1 MPIIYSFRDFTLN
14 HKPMSMKIGLDI
26 MGGDFAPENCLAGA
40 VDALNALP
48 ADVRIVLIGDTEKAK
63 AYLNSKHIPESQF
76 DFVHAPDVIEMGE
89 HPTKALAQKPNSS
102 ISVGYKLL
110 KENEIQSF
118 ASAGN
123 TGAMLVGAMFSVK
136 AVPGVIRPCITSIL
150 PKENGGFGIVLD
162 VGTNADCK
170 PDVLYQFAI
179 LGSIFAKEVYK
190 IDNPKVGLLNIGE
203 EPEKGNLVAQATH
216 ALMKDSKDFNFVGNV
231 EGIEVFEDKADVI
244 VCEGFT
250 GNVLLKT
257 AEAFY
262 SIIKRRNRSDD
273 YFDKFNYELYGG
285 TPILGINSNVMIA
298 HGKSTPLAFKN
309 MLILSR
315 DIVEANLN
323 EKIKTVFQ

>member
-1 MPIIYSFRDFTLN
+1 
-14 HKPMSMKIGLDI
+14 MKIGLDI
-26 MGGDFAPENCLAGA
+26 MGGDFAPANCIDGA
-40 VDALNALP
+40 IMALETLP
-48 ADVRIVLIGDTEKAK
+48 ATVKIVLIGDVEKAK
-63 AYLNSKHIPESQF
+63 SHLKTKGVPEDKF
-76 DFVHAPDVIEMGE
+76 ELVHAPDVIEMGE

-102 ISVGYKLL
+102 IAVGYKLL
-110 KENEIQSF
+110 KDNDIQCF

-150 PKENGGFGIVLD
+150 PKLSGGFGIILD

-190 IDNPKVGLLNIGE
+190 INNPKIGLLNIGE

-216 ALMKDSKDFNFVGNV
+216 ALMKDSKDFNFIGNV

-262 SIIKRRNRSDD
+262 SMIKKRNRSDD

-309 MLILSR
+309 MMVLSK
-315 DIVEANLN
+315 DIIEANLN
-323 EKIKTVFQ
+323 EKIKNVFQ

>member
-1 MPIIYSFRDFTLN
+1 
-14 HKPMSMKIGLDI
+14 MKLGLDI
-26 MGGDFAPENCLAGA
+26 LGGDYAPKNCLDGA
-40 VDALNALP
+40 IMALNELP
-48 ADVRIVLIGDTEKAK
+48 ESIRIVLIGDSEKAK
-63 AYLNSKHIPESQF
+63 QYIKEQGVDENRF
-76 DFVHAPDVIEMGE
+76 DYFHATEAIEMGE
-89 HPTKALAQKPNSS
+89 HPTKALAQKPNST
-102 ISVGYKLL
+102 ISVGFKLL
-110 KENEIQSF
+110 KENAIQCF

-123 TGAMLVGAMFSVK
+123 TGAMLVGSMFSVK

-150 PKENGGFGIVLD
+150 PKINGGFGIILD

-179 LGSIFAKEVYK
+179 LGSVFAKEVYK
-190 IDNPKVGLLNIGE
+190 IENPKVGLLNIGE
-203 EPEKGNLVAQATH
+203 EPEKGNLVAQAAH
-216 ALMKDSKDFNFVGNV
+216 GLMKDSKDFNFVGNV

-244 VCEGFT
+244 VCEGFV

-262 SIIKRRNRSDD
+262 SMIKRRGRSDE

-285 TPILGINSNVMIA
+285 TPILGVNSNVMIA

-309 MLILSR
+309 MMLLSK

>member
-1 MPIIYSFRDFTLN
+1 
-14 HKPMSMKIGLDI
+14 MKIGLDI
-26 MGGDFAPENCLAGA
+26 MGGDFAPKNCLDGA
-40 VDALNALP
+40 IMALDSLP
-48 ADVRIVLIGDTEKAK
+48 SDVTIVLIGDSEKVK
-63 AYLNSKHIPESQF
+63 NYLKEKGVAENKFE
-76 DFVHAPDVIEMGE
+76 FVHTSDVIEMGE
-89 HPTKALAQKPNSS
+89 HPTKALAQKPQSS
-102 ISVGYKLL
+102 ISIGFKLL
-110 KENEIQSF
+110 KENEIQCF

-123 TGAMLVGAMFSVK
+123 TGAMLVGSMFSVK

-150 PKENGGFGIVLD
+150 PKENGGFGIILD

-190 IDNPKVGLLNIGE
+190 INNPKVGLLNIGE
-203 EPEKGNLVAQATH
+203 EPEKGNLVAQAAH
-216 ALMKDSKDFNFVGNV
+216 ALMKDTKDFNFIGNI
-231 EGIEVFEDKADVI
+231 EGSEAFGDKADVI

-262 SIIKRRNRSDD
+262 SIIKKRNRSDE

-298 HGKSTPLAFKN
+298 HGKSSPLAFKN
-309 MLILSR
+309 MLVLSK
-315 DIVEANLN
+315 DIIEANLN

>member
-1 MPIIYSFRDFTLN
+1 
-14 HKPMSMKIGLDI
+14 MKIGLDI
-26 MGGDFAPENCLAGA
+26 MGGDYAPKNCLDG
-40 VDALNALP
+40 VIMALDSLP
-48 ADVRIVLIGDTEKAK
+48 SDVKIVLIGDAEKAK
-63 AYLNSKHIPESQF
+63 SYLKEQGVAEDKF
-76 DFVHAPDVIEMGE
+76 EFVNATETIEMGE
-89 HPTKALAQKPNSS
+89 HPTKALAQKPQSS
-102 ISVGYKLL
+102 ISIGFKLL
-110 KENEIQSF
+110 KENEIQCF

-123 TGAMLVGAMFSVK
+123 TGAMLVGSMFSVK

-150 PKENGGFGIVLD
+150 PKINGGFGIILD

-203 EPEKGNLVAQATH
+203 EPEKGNLVAQAAH
-216 ALMKDSKDFNFVGNV
+216 ALMKDSKDFNFIGNV
-231 EGIEVFEDKADVI
+231 EGSEVFEDKADVV

-257 AEAFY
+257 AESFY
-262 SIIKRRNRSDD
+262 TMMQRRNRSDE

-309 MLILSR
+309 LMILSK
-315 DIVEANLN
+315 DVVEANLN

>member
-1 MPIIYSFRDFTLN
+1 
-14 HKPMSMKIGLDI
+14 MKIGLDI
-26 MGGDFAPENCLAGA
+26 MGGDFGPEICLDGA
-40 VDALNALP
+40 MMALDSLP
-48 ADVRIVLIGDTEKAK
+48 SEVRMVLIGDSDQAK
-63 AYLNSKHIPESQF
+63 KYIKKKGISEDKF
-76 DFVHAPDVIEMGE
+76 DYVHATDVIQMGE
-89 HPTKALAQKPNSS
+89 HPTKALAQKPNST
-102 ISVGYKLL
+102 IAVGYKLL
-110 KENEIQSF
+110 KENELQCF

-150 PKENGGFGIVLD
+150 PKIDGGFSILLD

-190 IDNPKVGLLNIGE
+190 INNPRVALLNIGE

-216 ALMKDSKDFNFVGNV
+216 SLMKDTKDFNFIGNV
-231 EGIEVFEDKADVI
+231 EGLDVFDDKTDVI

-262 SIIKRRNRSDD
+262 SISKRRNLNDE
-273 YFDKFNYELYGG
+273 YFNKFNYELYGG

-298 HGKSTPLAFKN
+298 HGKSSPLAFKN
-309 MLILSR
+309 MIILCK
-315 DIVEANLN
+315 DIVDANLN
-323 EKIKTVFQ
+323 EKIKTEFQ

>member
-1 MPIIYSFRDFTLN
+1 
-14 HKPMSMKIGLDI
+14 MKLGLDI
-26 MGGDFAPENCLAGA
+26 MGGDFAPKNCIDGAILA
-40 VDALNALP
+40 LESLP
-48 ADVRIVLIGDTEKAK
+48 SSVRIVLIGDSHQAK
-63 AYLNSKHIPESQF
+63 TYLKDIGISEDKF
-76 DFVHAPDVIEMGE
+76 DFVHTTEVVEMGE

-102 ISVGYKLL
+102 IAVGFKLL
-110 KENEIQSF
+110 KENAIQCF
-118 ASAGN
+118 GSAGN

-136 AVPGVIRPCITSIL
+136 AVPGVIRPCITTMI
-150 PKENGGFGIVLD
+150 PKEHGGYGIVLD

-179 LGSIFAKEVYK
+179 LGSVYAQEVYK
-190 IDNPKVGLLNIGE
+190 IKNPKVGLLNIGE
-203 EPEKGNLVAQATH
+203 EPEKGNLVAQAAH

-262 SIIKRRNRSDD
+262 SLIKKRNRSDE

-309 MLILSR
+309 MMVLSK

-323 EKIKTVFQ
+323 EKIKNVFQ